1 MLGLDDCRA
10 ISKVRD
16 SESLFAEIVMYA
28 VIQTGGKQYRV
39 EPGKTVVVEK
49 LAGEAGAAV
58 VFDNVLLVS
67 SGDGGSVTIGK
78 PIVAGAKV
86 KGEIVEQGR
95 GEKLVVFK
103 FRRRKNYVRRNG
115 HRQDY
120 TAVKIAA
127 IEA

>member
-1 MLGLDDCRA
+1 
-10 ISKVRD
+10 
-16 SESLFAEIVMYA
+16 MYA

-39 EPGKTVVVEK
+39 EPGKTIVVEK
-49 LAGEAGAAV
+49 LTGDKGAQV

-67 SGDGGSVTIGK
+67 SGDGGNVTVGK
-78 PIVAGAKV
+78 PTVAGAKV
-86 KGEIVEQGR
+86 TGQIVEQGR
-95 GEKLVVFK
+95 GDKLVVFK

-127 IEA
+127 INA

>member
-1 MLGLDDCRA
+1 
-10 ISKVRD
+10 
-16 SESLFAEIVMYA
+16 MYA

-49 LAGEAGAAV
+49 LAGDKGAPV
-58 VFDNVLLVS
+58 VFEQVLLVS
-67 SGDGGSVTIGK
+67 SGDGGNVNVGK
-78 PIVAGAKV
+78 PTVAGAKV
-86 KGEIVEQGR
+86 TGQIVEQGR

-120 TAVKIAA
+120 TAVKIAE
-127 IEA
+127 IQS

>member
-1 MLGLDDCRA
+1 
-10 ISKVRD
+10 
-16 SESLFAEIVMYA
+16 MYA

-49 LAGEAGAAV
+49 LAGDEGADV
-58 VFDNVLLVS
+58 VFDQVLLVS
-67 SGDGGSVTIGK
+67 SGDGATINVGK
-78 PIVAGAKV
+78 PLVTGAKV
-86 KGEIVEQGR
+86 TGQIVEQGR

-127 IEA
+127 IQA